1 MEDMLEMPPELREE
15 AHLMELESMGYTI
28 VHEAIPPQLLKKIK
42 LAHNQAIE
50 RIRSSKPEADWS
62 WESDNPGVCDYW
74 RLYQLDPVFEELL
87 TLPSIFNI
95 IKRAFKEGRGRP
107 ATDEGI
113 RLMHEMGQ
121 HLPAKT
127 PGGQAWHRDGMNK
140 KAENKYPNLRCTF
153 TLNDLPSN
161 GGGTIVLPGS
171 HRPGFDGNY
180 FHVLNNTK
188 EKVKYEKPRPGRS
201 SPPYDR
207 SSVQPRKMPN
217 AVTFSGKAGSC
228 MINWVS
234 IWHTRPTNE
243 SNVDRD
249 VIWQIFRTA
258 RSSLGNGRR
267 QHHQTKNYLSH
278 IRNKNNNYSP
288 EFIKLFDDS
297 ETIDGTRWDFEG
309 LSKEEIERTTAAEP
323 LFPSGRPAIM
333 EQEDDETNNYN
344 RRENNAK
351 L

>member
-1 MEDMLEMPPELREE
+1 MPPELREE

-127 PGGQAWHRDGMNK
+127 PGGQAWHRIRRAPLAPRESCAFYRQKRSCSDCAAM
-140 KAENKYPNLRCTF
+140 APPLATRRAA
-153 TLNDLPSN
+153 L
-161 GGGTIVLPGS
+161 VL
-171 HRPGFDGNY
+171 
-180 FHVLNNTK
+180 L
-188 EKVKYEKPRPGRS
+188 
-201 SPPYDR
+201 DR
-207 SSVQPRKMPN
+207 Q
-217 AVTFSGKAGSC
+217 
-228 MINWVS
+228 
-234 IWHTRPTNE
+234 
-243 SNVDRD
+243 
-249 VIWQIFRTA
+249 
-258 RSSLGNGRR
+258 
-267 QHHQTKNYLSH
+267 
-278 IRNKNNNYSP
+278 
-288 EFIKLFDDS
+288 
-297 ETIDGTRWDFEG
+297 
-309 LSKEEIERTTAAEP
+309 
-323 LFPSGRPAIM
+323 
-333 EQEDDETNNYN
+333 
-344 RRENNAK
+344 
-351 L
+351 